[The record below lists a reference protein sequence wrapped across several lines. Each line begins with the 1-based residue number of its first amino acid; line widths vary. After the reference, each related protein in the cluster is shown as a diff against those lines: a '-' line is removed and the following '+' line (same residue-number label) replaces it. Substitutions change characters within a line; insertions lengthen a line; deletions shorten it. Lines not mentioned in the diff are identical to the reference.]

1 MNHCDSAI
9 LNINGA
15 EYHCTI
21 SGISKIVA
29 IKLLENAVLSK
40 KSETL

>member
-1 MNHCDSAI
+1 MNHCDIAI
-9 LNINGA
+9 LNINDA
-15 EYHCTI
+15 EYLCTI

-29 IKLLENAVLSK
+29 IKLLENTVLSI